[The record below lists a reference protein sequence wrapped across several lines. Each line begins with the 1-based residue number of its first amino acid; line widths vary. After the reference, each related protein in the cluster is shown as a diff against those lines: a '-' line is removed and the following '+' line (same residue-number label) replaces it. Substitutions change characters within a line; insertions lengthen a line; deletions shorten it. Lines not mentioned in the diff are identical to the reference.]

1 VFQDNASW
9 VAVPRSSA
17 RECGVVDRYDTLLLR
32 RSYSE
37 LMVID
42 IHVHAFPDKVA
53 TKAIESL
60 EAVYGVKAFSDGTV
74 AALLAHMAESG
85 VDLSVIQAVSTA
97 PRQVIS
103 INTWVS
109 GLSQTSR
116 EPANDPDA
124 GNRGAIMG
132 FGTIHPKFE
141 GYRDEIQRM
150 KELGIKGVKLQPTFQ
165 EFYPDD
171 ERMFP
176 VYEEIIKAGLIIL
189 FHAGDEIKPVPLIYS
204 TPERLARVLDAMQSE
219 IDNYNYRVHIE
230 NEPSGPVK
238 VVAAHL
244 GGYRM
249 WDQVEQHL
257 LGRDLYFDASYV
269 FGRLEPARAARI
281 IRSHGT
287 DRILFGSDFPFAQQ
301 QKDIQTILKLDITQE
316 EKEKILGKNASLLLG
331 LS

>member
-1 VFQDNASW
+1 
-9 VAVPRSSA
+9 
-17 RECGVVDRYDTLLLR
+17 
-32 RSYSE
+32 
-37 LMVID
+37 MID

-74 AALLAHMAESG
+74 AGLLAHMAESG
-85 VDLSVIQAVSTA
+85 VDLAVIQAVSTT

-103 INTWVS
+103 INTWIS
-109 GLSQTSR
+109 GLSQISGA
-116 EPANDPDA
+116 PADDPDVETQSP
-124 GNRGAIMG
+124 IMG

-141 GYRDEIQRM
+141 GYRDEIWRM
-150 KELGIKGVKLQPTFQ
+150 KELGIRGVKFQPTFQ

-176 VYEEIIKAGLIIL
+176 IYEEIIKAGLIIL

-219 IDNYNYRVHIE
+219 IDNYNYRVQIE
-230 NEPSGPVK
+230 SNSQGPVK
-238 VVAAHL
+238 IVAAHL

-249 WDQVEQHL
+249 WDQVEEHL

-269 FGRLEPARAARI
+269 FGHLDLACAI
-281 IRSHGT
+281 QTIRSHGI
-287 DRILFGSDFPFAQQ
+287 DRILFGSDFPFARQRE
-301 QKDIQTILKLDITQE
+301 DIQAIQQLDITQE
-316 EKEKILGKNASLLLG
+316 EKEKILSENASRLLG